1 MRIFLRSATIV
12 ATIVLGY
19 GFAEAETSVLLD
31 VDFSEK
37 CTAGSENAPQ
47 MFKYSSEFSQLGLTG
62 WSISP
67 ATGVGQAGGSL
78 YINDRQPLNISCKR
92 WSKGNI
98 GGKTQ

>member
-78 YINDRQPLNISCKR
+78 YQ
-92 WSKGNI
+92 
-98 GGKTQ
+98 